1 MTPFPVSKVLV
12 LIALVLFLLAAFG
25 VSFGSVSLL
34 ALGLAF
40 LAGAYLIA

>member
-1 MTPFPVSKVLV
+1 

-25 VSFGSVSLL
+25 VGLGSVSLL